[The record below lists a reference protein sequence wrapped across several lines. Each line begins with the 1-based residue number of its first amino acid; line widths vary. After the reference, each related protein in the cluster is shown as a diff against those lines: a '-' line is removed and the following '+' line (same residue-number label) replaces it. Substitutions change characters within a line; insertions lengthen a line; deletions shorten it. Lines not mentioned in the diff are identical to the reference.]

1 MQYNFGEM
9 FWSEGA
15 MAYQEGM
22 AYPIKGY
29 NLMTHPQQPT
39 IALIMF
45 ETEAGPQL
53 FAANREILEILAAS
67 FREQAEKMPH
77 KSDQH

>member
-1 MQYNFGEM
+1 
-9 FWSEGA
+9 

-53 FAANREILEILAAS
+53 FAANREILEVLAGS
-67 FREQAEKMPH
+67 FRE
-77 KSDQH
+77 